1 MWPGVNF
8 PGGVGRITNLHYT
21 EGMIEDVQKIDVKYV
36 LGITT
41 AKAGSHVDLE
51 YVKAYEDL
59 GRQSRSRRGRDFFQA
74 IPGKRK
80 REEVERL
87 EKQTKELAAK
97 PKSNKSAPTNAAPAL
112 VEHSDSL
119 TNGPTQAP
127 TRPTELTAVP
137 KRKREEAEKLEKQLE
152 KERVKKT
159 KEAKVPPT
167 KAAAAPAECSDE
179 TKNVPTPATKRPK
192 GLPGVV
198 LCPEPQD
205 ISPLQTLEAVDG
217 CPGKT
222 GAKKSLFAQQFP
234 TINQS
239 QSHDDSSDKTS
250 YIIRKMVKQNFCSS
264 KKVEASTQLQDAV
277 KAAKMATIGGQS
289 ENYVLDY
296 DVDTE
301 RNKIKA
307 LAQERK
313 AASAI
318 AKAAIAAAKHCE
330 VNDEN
335 AKPAA
340 TKTKALLRPALL
352 SPDSLPKKR
361 VIPRPLPLQKY
372 SPARRLIVSS
382 NSNANQISIGA
393 STKARIPLQEVHQNE
408 INRAGAFVR
417 DVVGTKKFLVSID
430 TAMPEKSVVG
440 VNPLVEQS

>member
-36 LGITT
+36 VGSTT

-59 GRQSRSRRGRDFFQA
+59 DRQSRSRKGRDFLQA

-80 REEVERL
+80 REDVERL
-87 EKQTKELAAK
+87 EKQTKELAVKTKNNK
-97 PKSNKSAPTNAAPAL
+97 PAPTNAAPAL
-112 VEHSDSL
+112 TEHSDSPA
-119 TNGPTQAP
+119 NGPTRAP
-127 TRPTELTAVP
+127 TRLAESTAVP
-137 KRKREEAEKLEKQLE
+137 RNMTELEKQPE

-167 KAAAAPAECSDE
+167 KNAPAPAECSNE
-179 TKNVPTPATKRPK
+179 TNNVPTPATKRPK
-192 GLPGVV
+192 GLPCVV

-217 CPGKT
+217 CQGKA
-222 GAKKSLFAQQFP
+222 GAKKSLFSQQFP

-239 QSHDDSSDKTS
+239 QSHDDSSYKTTN
-250 YIIRKMVKQNFCSS
+250 IIRKMVKQNLCSS
-264 KKVEASTQLQDAV
+264 KKVEASMHLQDAV

-301 RNKIKA
+301 RNKIKD

-335 AKPAA
+335 TKPAV
-340 TKTKALLRPALL
+340 TTTKALHRPAMF
-352 SPDSLPKKR
+352 SPDLLAKKR
-361 VIPRPLPLQKY
+361 FIPRPLPLQKY
-372 SPARRLIVSS
+372 SPARRLIDSS
-382 NSNANQISIGA
+382 NIKASKISNAA
-393 STKARIPLQEVHQNE
+393 FRARIPLQEVHQNE
-408 INRAGAFVR
+408 LNRAGDFVR
-417 DVVGTKKFLVSID
+417 DVVGTKNTVVPID
-430 TAMPEKSVVG
+430 TAISEKSVVG
-440 VNPLVEQS
+440 VNPMVEQS